1 MEKNILYV
9 MKSVWQAVLFAAVT
23 AGLELMVIGVLLL
36 CGITTPGELDG
47 NGTIRYLILLPA
59 QLSALV
65 MVQILFFMW
74 KKWRNHDA
82 VWKSRVSFLCVCL
95 GCMMGAWLTDVSF
108 LGEAAK
114 ERGRLL
120 ALLLLTGL
128 PFLGYVC
135 FFLFAEKSRLETES
149 RVYQKQAGLYQEWY
163 EGFQKTRKE
172 TLAFRHDM
180 NNHFGVLR
188 HLCSNAGEPG
198 EDGAKAGEGR
208 VLDEVR
214 KYIDS
219 MGTGYNR
226 TGCDTDSGN
235 LMMDFAVDMKKNYA
249 QSRGIPMEVELNIP
263 REMNYNSMDLVI
275 FLSNL
280 LDNAIEACERMENR
294 AAAKIV
300 LRMQYKMSNLVVFI
314 KNTYDGHLDG
324 RSSGQQEAVPLGT
337 VKADKTA
344 HGIGMKNVMDIV
356 NKYHGMLQWDASD
369 GWFRINA
376 LLYEF
381 GERKKDEL

>member
-1 MEKNILYV
+1 MEKTILYV
-9 MKSVWQAVLFAAVT
+9 VKSVWQAALFAVVT
-23 AGLELMVIGVLLL
+23 EALELLGVGVLLL
-36 CGITTPGELDG
+36 CGLATPGQLAEDS
-47 NGTIRYLILLPA
+47 TIRYLILLPA
-59 QLSALV
+59 QLSAL
-65 MVQILFFMW
+65 MAVQIFFFVW

-95 GCMMGAWLTDVSF
+95 GCLSGVVLMDVF
-108 LGEAAK
+108 LLGGSGQ
-114 ERGRLL
+114 ERGRIL
-120 ALLLLTGL
+120 ALALLTGL
-128 PFLGYVC
+128 PFLGYVLY
-135 FFLFAEKSRLETES
+135 FIFAERSRLETES

-188 HLCSNAGEPG
+188 HLCSNA
-198 EDGAKAGEGR
+198 DGAGGAQEGESY
-208 VLDEVR
+208 VLDEIR

-263 REMNYNSMDLVI
+263 KEMNYNSMDLVI

-294 AAAKIV
+294 EAARIV
-300 LRMQYKMSNLVVFI
+300 LRLQYKMSNLVVFI

-324 RSSGQQEAVPLGT
+324 RSSGEQEAVPIGT
-337 VKADKTA
+337 SKADKTA

-356 NKYHGMLQWDASD
+356 NKYHGALRWIAED
-369 GWFRINA
+369 GWFCINA

-381 GERKKDEL
+381 EERKKDEL

>member
-1 MEKNILYV
+1 MEKTILYV
-9 MKSVWQAVLFAAVT
+9 VKSVWQAVLFAVVT
-23 AGLELMVIGVLLL
+23 AALELLVIGVLLL
-36 CGITTPGELDG
+36 CGLAAPGQLAED
-47 NGTIRYLILLPA
+47 GTIRYLMLLPA

-65 MVQILFFMW
+65 AVQIFFFVW

-82 VWKSRVSFLCVCL
+82 VWKNRISFLCVCL
-95 GCMMGAWLTDVSF
+95 GCLSGVVLVDAFL
-108 LGEAAK
+108 LGESGQ

-120 ALLLLTGL
+120 ALALLTGL
-128 PFLGYVC
+128 PFLGYVLY
-135 FFLFAEKSRLETES
+135 FIFAERSRLETES

-188 HLCSNAGEPG
+188 HLCSNAG
-198 EDGAKAGEGR
+198 GEGGVQEGGGY
-208 VLDEVR
+208 VLEEIR

-219 MGTGYNR
+219 MGVGYNR

-263 REMNYNSMDLVI
+263 KEMNYNSMDLVI

-294 AAAKIV
+294 EAARIV
-300 LRMQYKMSNLVVFI
+300 LRLQYKMSNLVVFI

-324 RSSGQQEAVPLGT
+324 RSSGEQEAVPIGT
-337 VKADKTA
+337 SKADKTA

-356 NKYHGMLQWDASD
+356 NKYHGVLRWNAED
-369 GWFRINA
+369 GWFCINA

-381 GERKKDEL
+381 EEREKDEL